1 MSFNISYWDLIKFP
15 YFADTTKR
23 GDNGWKQAQRRGED
37 RVTFIHLK
45 YNMSY
50 FQIGVQFHILVG
62 VENHLLVQKMGQS
75 EPAPTSAPIWMDGA
89 LMGAPFSSLLVPGLT
104 KVGNSSWPFIFLS
117 SAQVGFLW
125 ELFFS
130 SPLTLAQVSL
140 TYLHLDY
147 LAMHPSLLPPHL
159 LTYLPTYPPIYLP
172 IHPFSYLPNN
182 LPTYVLMH

>member
-1 MSFNISYWDLIKFP
+1 MKAGP
-15 YFADTTKR
+15 KR
-23 GDNGWKQAQRRGED
+23 GWRQGDLYLFKIQYVFFSDRGA
-37 RVTFIHLK
+37 VQ
-45 YNMSY
+45 Y
-50 FQIGVQFHILVG
+50 FGRCG
-62 VENHLLVQKMGQS
+62 NNHLLVQKMGQS
-75 EPAPTSAPIWMDGA
+75 EPAPTSAPMWMDGA
-89 LMGAPFSSLLVPGLT
+89 LMGVPFSSLHVPGLT

-147 LAMHPSLLPPHL
+147 LPMHPSLLPPHL

-172 IHPFSYLPNN
+172 IHQFAYLPNN
-182 LPTYVLMH
+182 LPTYVFMH